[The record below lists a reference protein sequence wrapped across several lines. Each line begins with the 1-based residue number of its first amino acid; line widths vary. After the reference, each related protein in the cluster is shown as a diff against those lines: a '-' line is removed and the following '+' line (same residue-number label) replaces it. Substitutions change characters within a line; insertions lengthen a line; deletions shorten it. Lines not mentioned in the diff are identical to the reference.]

1 VKLYKGDRLI
11 RTLDAKVEISGE
23 ATPGRFRER

>member
-1 VKLYKGDRLI
+1 VKVYKGDRLI
-11 RTLDAKVEISGE
+11 KTLEGKVEISGE